1 MESCCYGDG
10 WKMLRDFIEIKKGES
25 VMDGNILWDESRV
38 GWWVRV
44 KRVLIFLWP
53 SKSSGSGVGYG
64 GGGCQ
69 RTVEKVNRLCTVE
82 R

>member
-1 MESCCYGDG
+1 
-10 WKMLRDFIEIKKGES
+10 MLRDFIEIKKGES

-64 GGGCQ
+64 GGGCVSAQ
-69 RTVEKVNRLCTVE
+69 LRRSTGCVL
-82 R
+82 